1 MNQIYPAHSTT
12 IAFSGVQAVGFSLAT
27 KGGIEEWIK
36 QLAEEA
42 NHGCGLVYEL
52 FVKRLSGLI
61 DSKINEIAPE
71 HQAMAMEIAQ
81 QYGYASPNDLEQQK
95 NEIEESG
102 LCSLTGIDPWCCPC
116 GRHE

>member
-1 MNQIYPAHSTT
+1 
-12 IAFSGVQAVGFSLAT
+12 
-27 KGGIEEWIK
+27 
-36 QLAEEA
+36 
-42 NHGCGLVYEL
+42 
-52 FVKRLSGLI
+52 
-61 DSKINEIAPE
+61 
-71 HQAMAMEIAQ
+71 MEIAQ